1 MRQVLPLRRQLPA
14 HPRPL
19 GVEVVGYPEAVLSRG
34 GRSAPSND
42 MDTLITIKDLGQMLG
57 LCRSSVYSLVKSE
70 GFPKPYSLTARSLRW
85 EKLEVEAWLLARKGT
100 ASTPRIKKSIP
111 NKVLTI
117 NGIEFKGASK

>member
-1 MRQVLPLRRQLPA
+1 
-14 HPRPL
+14 
-19 GVEVVGYPEAVLSRG
+19 
-34 GRSAPSND
+34 
-42 MDTLITIKDLGQMLG
+42 MLG

-100 ASTPRIKKSIP
+100 ASTPRIKKSIT